1 MPTTSRAGS
10 RRLPLSAERIAEA
23 ALQLIDERG
32 LEEFS
37 MRRLGERLGV
47 EAMALYHY
55 YASRGVLLDAVMDV
69 LVAGI
74 ALPSPTLPAEQRLR
88 ELLRGWRHVAI
99 EHPHA
104 FGLLAG
110 RRFNSPRAYEF
121 YEIVLQCFAE
131 FGFTPE
137 EAARWFRTLG
147 YFASGAGLADIA
159 GRELVRD
166 ATPLTLERAP
176 RSLPYPHVAAAAPHL
191 RAEKL
196 DDVFEFGLEVLFD
209 ALRHAVSARSAPRSR
224 TRAIGKAP
232 ARRDGGPPSLRRAKR
247 QACQFGLCRRR

>member
-1 MPTTSRAGS
+1 MPRAPRAKP
-10 RRLPLSAERIAEA
+10 RRAPLSAERIAEA

-55 YASRGVLLDAVMDV
+55 YASRGRLLDAVMDV
-69 LVAGI
+69 LVTGI
-74 ALPSPTLPAEQRLR
+74 AAPSKTLPPEQRLR
-88 ELLRGWRHVAI
+88 ELLRGWRRVAI

-110 RRFNSPRAYEF
+110 RRFNSPLAYEF
-121 YEIVLQCFAE
+121 YEEVLRCFAE
-131 FGFTPE
+131 LGFTPD
-137 EAARWFRTLG
+137 EAARWFRTMG

-166 ATPLTLERAP
+166 ATPLVLERAP
-176 RSLPYPHVAAAAPHL
+176 QSLPYPHVAAVAPHL
-191 RAEKL
+191 RADKL
-196 DDVFEFGLEVLFD
+196 DDVFEFGLGVLFT
-209 ALRHAVSARSAPRSR
+209 ALRDAMHAKSAPRPKM
-224 TRAIGKAP
+224 RAIGRAS
-232 ARRDGGPPSLRRAKR
+232 ARRP
-247 QACQFGLCRRR
+247 